1 MGTIVNTMIQGLTEQ
16 MVQARLNSADASG
29 FLFGKHF
36 PVKKVNGFNWKTL
49 TNQLEKKNVA
59 ADLHTDNGTIMR
71 KRRPIFESARGDI
84 PFISISR
91 ELSRSEIKD
100 YQTALAFAQDED
112 ATKLVEYWGN
122 DVDFCFNG
130 VQSEEEYIA
139 WKLASNAG
147 VLKFTTTTNATYANE
162 FDLDYDVDDEMKTKS
177 SVDWNSKSTAD
188 IIGDLAKFVKLG
200 KDHNLNLKYAFI
212 NLDELYKICSA
223 EQIIKQCASFA
234 ANALGI
240 SQTPDLAAVNTMLA
254 KQAWLNGIQL
264 RVIDQTI
271 TREFSDGSQTSG
283 NPFENSRMILSESEI
298 LGSTQYDILQEKE
311 ESLCTYLDMSHALAR
326 RILSCR
332 DQYKT
337 FSQFADLLKTKEIT
351 RTRIQ
356 RALLHML
363 LHIQSVPAQ
372 IPYARVLG
380 FRKNSSALL
389 GKIKKCGS
397 IPLLTRLP
405 DAAAVLENAPQAMD
419 LLNKTTF
426 ASNLYES
433 ILAQKNSVS
442 YVHEYRQQIIIV

>member
-1 MGTIVNTMIQGLTEQ
+1 MRTIVNTMIQGLTEQ

-200 KDHNLNLKYAFI
+200 KEHNLNLKFAFI

-298 LGSTQYDILQEKE
+298 LGSTQYDILQENE
-311 ESLCTYLDMSHALAR
+311 ET
-326 RILSCR
+326 ILRAVRAHTVVKKYGTIEPKSEVTIG
-332 DQYKT
+332 Q
-337 FSQFADLLKTKEIT
+337 ADAIPVFDTAYRNIYV
-351 RTRIQ
+351 RTD
-356 RALLHML
+356 
-363 LHIQSVPAQ
+363 AQ
-372 IPYARVLG
+372 
-380 FRKNSSALL
+380 
-389 GKIKKCGS
+389 
-397 IPLLTRLP
+397 
-405 DAAAVLENAPQAMD
+405 DWD
-419 LLNKTTF
+419 
-426 ASNLYES
+426 
-433 ILAQKNSVS
+433 
-442 YVHEYRQQIIIV
+442 